1 MSELPVMT
9 TRPSVALVHI
19 AAIIGITPFA
29 ERNAA
34 HAVFGQYTILIHNNL
49 KYTFKLY
56 TSNWMILV
64 YYSIGFLFDI
74 GITRSLWKT
83 RGS

>member
-1 MSELPVMT
+1 MT

-49 KYTFKLY
+49 KYTFDIKLD
-56 TSNWMILV
+56 
-64 YYSIGFLFDI
+64 DI
-74 GITRSLWKT
+74 GLLLNRVSF
-83 RGS
+83 